1 MTEMFQLIGVKNFKG
16 ITNAEISLS
25 RVNVFVG
32 ENGTGKSTI
41 GQALEMLKTSKGTQ
55 GINTNLPE
63 MNLGT
68 IDKLVPT
75 GDKAE
80 IKIEGTIDLN
90 LKEPLNHP
98 LSYSLSIS
106 FDSSG
111 LDSYSLSVKLGEYS
125 LSSNYSRG
133 GPVILNPTQFKVED
147 INFNLQPIISIGTL
161 FQGGG
166 FGYPQDKMKLANEIN
181 LSLTKISV
189 AVGESLQQIS
199 IVPVFRGFLEPTYP
213 LQPGFSQGMN
223 IRGNMVQVSSAEAS
237 NLMYLDPSSKV
248 KLRAWSRYILDAEF
262 DTKIVPGAQVAVINP
277 EKDIFI
283 TNEGFGLNQLIPILS
298 TIVRASKDSLVIIEE
313 PEIHLHPRAQFK
325 LGLLVPKIAKEEG
338 IQVVLVTHSEHV
350 VSGILSA
357 VRNTDVVPENVAM
370 WLFEKNEGRN
380 MVSKCAVNKD
390 GSTEGGLKT
399 FIQASID
406 EIREKTNVS
415 EKGDSRES
423 GNR

>member
-1 MTEMFQLIGVKNFKG
+1 MLKLIDVKNFKG

-25 RVNVFVG
+25 KVNVFVG

-68 IDKLVPT
+68 MDKLVPI
-75 GDKAE
+75 GEKAE
-80 IKIEGTIDLN
+80 IKIEGTIDLH
-90 LKEPLNHP
+90 LKEPLNLP
-98 LSYSLSIS
+98 LSYSLGVG

-111 LDSYSLSVKLGEYS
+111 LDSYILSVKLGEYS
-125 LSSNYSRG
+125 FSSNYSRG
-133 GPVILNPTQFKVED
+133 GSVILNPTQFKIED
-147 INFNLQPIISIGTL
+147 VIFNLQPIISIGTL

-166 FGYPQDKMKLANEIN
+166 FGYSQDKMKLANEIN
-181 LSLTKISV
+181 LSLMKISN
-189 AVGESLQQIS
+189 AVGDALQQIS
-199 IVPVFRGFLEPTYP
+199 IVPVFRGFLEPSYP

-237 NLMYLDPSSKV
+237 NLMYLDPPSKA
-248 KLRAWSRYILDAEF
+248 KLKTWSKNILGEEF
-262 DTKIVPGAQVAVINP
+262 DTKIIPGAQVAVINP

-298 TIVRASKDSLVIIEE
+298 TIVRASKDSLIIIEE
-313 PEIHLHPRAQFK
+313 PEIHLHPKAQFK
-325 LGLLVPKIAKEEG
+325 LGLLVPIIAKEKG
-338 IQVVLVTHSEHV
+338 IQVILITHSEHL

-357 VRNTDVVPENVAM
+357 VRNKDAVPEDVAIF
-370 WLFEKNEGRN
+370 LFERN
-380 MVSKCAVNKD
+380 DRGNKVSKCVVNED

-399 FIQASID
+399 FIQASVD

-415 EKGDSRES
+415 EKGDYHES
-423 GNR
+423 GN